1 LNQLQHLINHIR
13 EKQSFLCVGLDSDS
27 SKIPA
32 HLNDYAQPVLEF
44 NKQIIDA
51 TRAFCVAYK
60 PNLAFYESMGSEGWD
75 ILKSTVDYI
84 GPDHMKIADAK
95 RGDIGNTADQYAKI
109 FFRDLGFDA
118 ITIAPYMGRDSI
130 EPFLEYKDKWTIVLG
145 LTSNPGFGDFQ
156 MRKLEPNGRYLFE
169 EVIETVSKWGGS
181 DQLMFVVGAT
191 RAEYIERI
199 RSIIPDH
206 FLLVPGVGSQGGNL
220 QETYEQGA
228 NNNVGL
234 LINSSRGIIYAAKDE
249 SFAMAAAAEA
259 SKLNEEMKK
268 LMTSR

>member
-1 LNQLQHLINHIR
+1 MNQLQHLIAHIR
-13 EKQSFLCVGLDSDS
+13 AKHSFLCVGLDTDA

-32 HLNDYAQPVLEF
+32 HLHDFSQPVLEF

-51 TRAFCVAYK
+51 TRAYCVAYK

-75 ILKSTVDYI
+75 ILKSTVEYI
-84 GPDHMKIADAK
+84 GPDHLKIADAK
-95 RGDIGNTADQYAKI
+95 RGDIGNTADQYAKT
-109 FFRDLGFDA
+109 FFNDLGFDA

-145 LTSNPGFGDFQ
+145 LTSNPGFEDFQ
-156 MRKLEPNGRYLFE
+156 MRKVEPNSHYLFE

-191 RAEYIERI
+191 RSEYIQRI

-206 FLLVPGVGSQGGNL
+206 FLLVPGVGSQGGDL
-220 QETYEQGA
+220 KETYQQGA
-228 NNNVGL
+228 NQSIGL
-234 LINSSRGIIYAAKDE
+234 LINSSRGIIYAAKDD
-249 SFAMAAAAEA
+249 SFAKAAGSEAAR
-259 SKLNEEMKK
+259 LNEEMRK
-268 LMTSR
+268 LITSR